1 MAPASTIN
9 GVDFATVFVKDYPKA
24 VDFYGSTL
32 GLERSVDYG
41 KIPGGEFETGNLT
54 LQVLEAS
61 AVGQEF
67 RPRTHPLAFHVED
80 FEGARS
86 ELEAK
91 GVSFLGETVDSGV
104 CFMAPFS
111 DPDGNVLLIH
121 HRYAPRS

>member
-1 MAPASTIN
+1 MSPASTIS
-9 GVDFATVFVKDYPKA
+9 GVDFTTVFVQDYA
-24 VDFYGSTL
+24 RAADFYGSTL

-67 RPRTHPLAFHVED
+67 KPRTHPIAFHVDD
-80 FEGARS
+80 FEGARA
-86 ELEAK
+86 ELEGK

-104 CFMAPFS
+104 CYMAPFS